1 MKQGNKNAWERY
13 LEYEIENWEAFRIPH
28 NRVLVELN
36 PEETEKTIGG
46 IIVVKEHNF
55 AAHAT
60 RRGIVKKVPHSL
72 VCNINQG
79 ETMPWETEMNLREGD
94 EIYMTFQDSNY
105 GYPFTYKGNYM
116 RMINYEGIL
125 LAKRGDDIIMCNGY
139 VLLEKL
145 TVKKTFGAYTKE
157 EEDPHF
163 AIIHAIGQPNGKL
176 KGFDKFKKEEVFT
189 EDSKIDVRVGDKVF
203 ITDHT
208 RVFDLE
214 DFAHA
219 QFDNR
224 KIYKVCSRRR
234 ITAIVERTE
243 NS

>member
-1 MKQGNKNAWERY
+1 MKQGKKNAWERY
-13 LEYEIENWEAFRIPH
+13 LEFTIEDWENFRIPH

-36 PEETEKTIGG
+36 PEETERTIGG

-60 RRGIVKKVPHSL
+60 RRGIVKKTPHSL

-79 ETMPWETEMNLREGD
+79 ETMPWETDMELKIGD
-94 EIYMTFQDSNY
+94 EVYMTFQDSNY

-116 RMINYEGIL
+116 RMIDYSGIL
-125 LAKRGDDIIMCNGY
+125 LAKRDKEIIMCNGY
-139 VLLEKL
+139 VLLEKIIN
-145 TVKKTFGAYTKE
+145 KKTFGAYTKE
-157 EEDPHF
+157 EEDPNF
-163 AIIHAIGQPNGKL
+163 AIVHAIGKPNRRI
-176 KGFDKFKKEEVFT
+176 KGYDKHLQEEVFT
-189 EDSKIDVRVGDKVF
+189 KDVSIDLKIGDKVY
-203 ITDHT
+203 INDHT

-219 QFDNR
+219 NFDNR

-234 ITAIVERTE
+234 IAAIIEHTE
-243 NS
+243 